1 MRYLTPPEHADMALK
16 QRAADRLTPPG
27 VQSGRY
33 RAPDE
38 LLAFL
43 THL

>member
-1 MRYLTPPEHADMALK
+1 MALK

-27 VQSGRY
+27 VPPGRY

-43 THL
+43 TDL